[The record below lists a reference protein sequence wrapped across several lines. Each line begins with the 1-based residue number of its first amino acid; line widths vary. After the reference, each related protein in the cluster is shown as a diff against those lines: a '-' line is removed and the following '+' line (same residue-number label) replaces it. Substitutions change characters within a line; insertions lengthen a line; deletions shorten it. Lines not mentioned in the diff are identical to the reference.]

1 MPHRQIAPAALVAA
15 LGAAALV
22 ATLATAREAPAASQ
36 DAPPAASAPAPAPAS
51 TPSPRSRSWQG
62 KLSPCT
68 LPDRGGKALCGKV
81 EVFEDRETRT
91 GRKLSL
97 RIVLLPATGPAPAPD
112 PVFYLAGGPGE
123 GTTNGAGAPELVH
136 SPLRKLRDLVFV
148 DTRGTG
154 ESNPLSCRIWGDG
167 TRLDHIFPLDAAI
180 ACRDELRKK
189 ADLTRYTTAAAMD
202 DVDEVRRFLGYGKV
216 NLIGGSYGT
225 YAAQVF
231 LVRHPEAV
239 RSAVLSGVAKPGDPS
254 PLYHAR
260 NAQHAL
266 ELLARDCAAAPACHA
281 AFPRFQEELSTV
293 LDRLA
298 QKPVSVQVTH
308 PETGKPVTVLLTRSA
323 AAEGLRFALYNPRQ
337 ARAVPLRVHLAA
349 QGDYRQLAT
358 TAVEIRVV
366 LQQDI
371 ALGLLFSV
379 TCAEDLPR
387 IDPREIPAATR
398 GTFYGDDRVR
408 EQLAVCAIWPHA
420 PLPPGSGDLV
430 HTDIPTLLLSGERDP
445 VTPPADAALVAKG
458 FTHGLW
464 VLIPHGTHNGEGDCE
479 ERVVAG
485 FVKRGS
491 AEGLDVSCMKKA
503 QALPFL
509 TSERELAGQ

>member
-1 MPHRQIAPAALVAA
+1 MPHRKLAAALAT
-15 LGAAALV
+15 ALV
-22 ATLATAREAPAASQ
+22 ATLAAAREAPAGSRAISPAAS
-36 DAPPAASAPAPAPAS
+36 AASAASAPAPAPAAM
-51 TPSPRSRSWQG
+51 SRRWQG

-68 LPDRGGKALCGKV
+68 LPDKAGKALCGTY
-81 EVFEDRETRT
+81 EVFENRETRS
-91 GRKLSL
+91 GRKLAL
-97 RIVLLPATGPAPAPD
+97 RIVLLPATGPAQAPD
-112 PVFYLAGGPGE
+112 PVFFLSGGPGE
-123 GTTNGAGAPELVH
+123 GTTESAPELVH
-136 SPLRKLRDLVFV
+136 SPIRKLRDIVLV

-154 ESNPLSCRIWGDG
+154 GSNPLSCHIWGDG

-180 ACRDELRKK
+180 ACRDELRQK

-202 DVDEVRRFLGYGKV
+202 DVDDVRRHLGYGTV

-225 YAAQVF
+225 FAAQVF

-239 RSAVLSGVAKPGDPS
+239 RSVVLSGVAKPGDPN

-266 ELLARDCAAAPACHA
+266 ELLARDCAAEPACHA
-281 AFPRFQEELSTV
+281 AFPRFQDELSTV

-298 QKPVSVQVTH
+298 RQPVRVQMTH
-308 PETGKPVTVLLTRSA
+308 PETGKPVAVLLTRSA
-323 AAEGLRFALYNPRQ
+323 AADTLRFALYNPSQ

-358 TAVEIRVV
+358 PAVQLRVI
-366 LQQDI
+366 LQQEL

-387 IDPREIPAATR
+387 IDPKEIPAATR

-430 HTDIPTLLLSGERDP
+430 HSDVPTLLLSGERDP

-464 VLIPHGTHNGEGDCE
+464 VQIPHGTHNGSGDCE
-479 ERVVAG
+479 ERVVAD

-491 AEGLDVSCMKKA
+491 AEGLDVSCMKTA
-503 QALPFL
+503 QSVPFL
-509 TSERELAGQ
+509 TRERELAGQ

>member
-1 MPHRQIAPAALVAA
+1 M
-15 LGAAALV
+15 
-22 ATLATAREAPAASQ
+22 
-36 DAPPAASAPAPAPAS
+36 
-51 TPSPRSRSWQG
+51 
-62 KLSPCT
+62 
-68 LPDRGGKALCGKV
+68 
-81 EVFEDRETRT
+81 
-91 GRKLSL
+91 
-97 RIVLLPATGPAPAPD
+97 RIVLLPATGPAREPD
-112 PVFYLAGGPGE
+112 PVFYLSGGPGE
-123 GTTNGAGAPELVH
+123 GAVESAPDLAH
-136 SPLRKLRDLVFV
+136 SPLRALRDLVLV

-202 DVDEVRRFLGYGKV
+202 DVDDVRRHLGYGKV
-216 NLIGGSYGT
+216 NLVGGSYGT
-225 YAAQVF
+225 FAAQIF

-239 RSAVLSGVAKPGDPS
+239 RSVVLSGVAKPGEPN

-266 ELLARDCAAAPACHA
+266 ELLGRDCAAELACHA
-281 AFPRFQEELSTV
+281 AFPRFPEEVSTV
-293 LDRLA
+293 LDRLER
-298 QKPVSVQVTH
+298 QPVRVQVTH
-308 PETGKPVTVLLTRSA
+308 PETGKQVTVLLTRSA

-358 TAVEIRVV
+358 PAVQIRAI
-366 LQQDI
+366 LQQEL

-387 IDPREIPAATR
+387 IDPREIPAVTR
-398 GTFYGDDRVR
+398 GTFYGDERVR
-408 EQLAVCAIWPHA
+408 DQLAVCAIWPHA

-430 HTDIPTLLLSGERDP
+430 HSDVPTLLLSGERDP

-464 VLIPHGTHNGEGDCE
+464 VQIPHGTHNGSGDCE
-479 ERVVAG
+479 ERVVAD

-491 AEGLDVSCMKKA
+491 AEGLDVSCMKTA
-503 QALPFL
+503 QAVPFL
-509 TSERELAGQ
+509 TRERELRGQ

>member
-1 MPHRQIAPAALVAA
+1 MPYRKLAAALAIA
-15 LGAAALV
+15 LAALV
-22 ATLATAREAPAASQ
+22 ATLAAAREAPAAARAIS
-36 DAPPAASAPAPAPAS
+36 PAASASQSAPVPI
-51 TPSPRSRSWQG
+51 SRRWQG

-68 LPDRGGKALCGKV
+68 LPDKGGAALCGTY
-81 EVFEDRETRT
+81 EVFENRETRS

-97 RIVLLPATGPAPAPD
+97 RIVLLPATRPAREPD
-112 PVFYLAGGPGE
+112 PVFYLSGGPGE
-123 GTTNGAGAPELVH
+123 GATEGAPDLAH
-136 SPLRKLRDLVFV
+136 SPLRALRDLVLV

-202 DVDEVRRFLGYGKV
+202 DVDDVRRHLGYDKV

-225 YAAQVF
+225 FAAQIF

-239 RSAVLSGVAKPGDPS
+239 RSVVLSGVAKPGDPN

-266 ELLARDCAAAPACHA
+266 ELLARDCAAEPACHA
-281 AFPRFQEELSTV
+281 AFPRFPEEVSTV
-293 LDRLA
+293 LDRLER
-298 QKPVSVQVTH
+298 QPVRVQVTH
-308 PETGKPVTVLLTRSA
+308 PETGKPAAVLLTRSA
-323 AAEGLRFALYNPRQ
+323 AADTLRFALYNPRQ
-337 ARAVPLRVHLAA
+337 ARAIPLRVHLAA

-358 TAVEIRVV
+358 PAVQLRAII
-366 LQQDI
+366 QQEL

-387 IDPREIPAATR
+387 IDPREIPAVTR

-430 HTDIPTLLLSGERDP
+430 HSDVPTLLLSGERDP

-464 VLIPHGTHNGEGDCE
+464 VQIPHGTHNGSGNCE
-479 ERVVAG
+479 ERVVAD

-491 AEGLDVSCMKKA
+491 AEGLDVSCMKTA
-503 QALPFL
+503 QAVPFL
-509 TSERELAGQ
+509 TRERELRGQ